1 MRVLTWNILYEDDYT
16 TRLPQ
21 ILAAI
26 DDQKADIVCL
36 QEVALSTFESDF
48 ACWNDAFHQ
57 VCQTSKKRLRAI
69 EKWNSQGLCPSGM
82 VCVVLVRKDFGQ
94 LTNVHSG
101 SRTLTATV
109 VPTNASIPPFTITT
123 LHLEARERDIHRTHI
138 TRPEVQSS
146 LIVCGDFNV
155 NSMESEEF
163 HSVDFLTSGVFQSHQ
178 SLVTYKDTRHG
189 RNVERSLDYLLLRQ
203 NSSWTYKS
211 LYTTPQFS
219 GLTSSHPSDHAY
231 VVADFDYIDK
241 K

>member
-1 MRVLTWNILYEDDYT
+1 MRILTWNILYEEDNS

-21 ILAAI
+21 ILAAV
-26 DDQKADIVCL
+26 DEQKADIVCL
-36 QEVALSTFESDF
+36 QEVALQTFESDF
-48 ACWNDAFHQ
+48 ACWDEQYHR
-57 VCQTSKKRLRAI
+57 VCQTSKKRLRAV
-69 EKWNSQGLCPSGM
+69 EKWNSHGLCPSGM
-82 VCVVLVRKDFGQ
+82 VCALFVRKDFGQ
-94 LTNVHSG
+94 IADTHSG
-101 SRTLTATV
+101 SRTLTVTV
-109 VPTNASIPPFTITT
+109 VPTNVSMQPFKITT
-123 LHLEARERDIHRTHI
+123 LHLEAREREIHRTHI

-155 NSMESEEF
+155 SSFESEEF

-189 RNVERSLDYLLLRQ
+189 RNVERSLDYILLRN

-219 GLTSSHPSDHAY
+219 GLNSSHPSDHAY
-231 VVADFDYIDK
+231 VVADFDYTEK